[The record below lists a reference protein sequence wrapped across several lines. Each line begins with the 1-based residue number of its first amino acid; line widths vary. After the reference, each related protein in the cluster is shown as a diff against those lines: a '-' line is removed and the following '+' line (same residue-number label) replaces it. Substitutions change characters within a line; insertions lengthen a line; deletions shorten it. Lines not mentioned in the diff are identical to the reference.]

1 MNKKTLMA
9 LETDSLQ
16 LALIN
21 QGQYQEVIS
30 KSSWKSVKGQI
41 HHWID
46 KWSKKQLDDKECLF
60 ANSYMKLRLDYALDK
75 ACPDDILVTDRNREW
90 IKILPTI
97 FEKRK
102 VFVAVGLFHLYYQC
116 GMLEQLRKAGFTV
129 KPVLSLL

>member
-1 MNKKTLMA
+1 
-9 LETDSLQ
+9 
-16 LALIN
+16 
-21 QGQYQEVIS
+21 
-30 KSSWKSVKGQI
+30 
-41 HHWID
+41 
-46 KWSKKQLDDKECLF
+46 
-60 ANSYMKLRLDYALDK
+60 MKLRLDYALDK